1 MKKHLIRGALV
12 LSATFTGSV
21 TAQETA
27 TSSST
32 QSNNQAGAG
41 TSAYP
46 SSYFT
51 DQSLVTAFD
60 LVGYVPGFTFRGGD
74 NSRGLSDAA
83 GNVLI
88 DGRRPSAKS
97 VSLQQLLRR
106 IPASAV
112 ERIDIIRGGAASIDM
127 QGQPVIA
134 NVVRRGGASRMGS
147 IEAMTKIYPDGEPG
161 RTLRAEQSRQANALT
176 LEGALELKQEQNQN
190 RNGSGNLVRQS
201 FTGEDSES
209 GSYVAEFWKNELAAS
224 GAAAWDTSAGLVRFS
239 VAIALEQEDE
249 NERTRLWQPSGS
261 WSDEETSGE
270 SVTSRI
276 EIGGDY
282 SRDLGQSD
290 SIEFVALQS
299 LERSEDDAG
308 RGQGVSRQLAIEE
321 SSEGESIMRASWRRQ
336 VSPNFNIEAGAEGA
350 FNFLESD
357 STLTRGGV
365 VVDLPSAKVRV
376 EELRSEAFS
385 TATMRPWDNL
395 SLTAGL
401 RAEVS
406 EITVSGGAD
415 ASNRFTYIK
424 PRAVV
429 AYSAAGDRQL
439 RLGLEREVG
448 QLDFGDFAAG
458 SEFSSNTVNAGNPDL
473 APEQAWVLEL
483 GYEQPIFT
491 DGALALTFRHSEVE
505 DVIDLIPI
513 SGFAAPG
520 NIGDGRRQELVLSM
534 TLPFDNMGPGL
545 GRLQID
551 TTVKDSSVTDP
562 VTGEQRRISSEVP
575 LETDITYTRDFPGL
589 NGSFGVRGDIG
600 NKRTAYRIDQL
611 ISERTSGFW
620 RVYWD
625 WRPRQDI
632 NIRTQIEN
640 VLSRESRRHRD
651 IYADTRA
658 EAAIAATEERGARF
672 DPFLMLR
679 VRWNF

>member
-1 MKKHLIRGALV
+1 MKKHFIRGALV

-21 TAQETA
+21 AAQEAVTA
-27 TSSST
+27 SPEQNNT
-32 QSNNQAGAG
+32 QTDAG
-41 TSAYP
+41 TSSYP

-51 DQSLVTAFD
+51 DQSLVNAFD
-60 LVGYVPGFTFRGGD
+60 LIGYVPGFTFRGGD

-83 GNVLI
+83 GNVLV

-112 ERIDIIRGGAASIDM
+112 ERIDIIRGGAPGIDM

-134 NVVRRGGASRMGS
+134 NIIRRGGASNMGAL
-147 IEAMTKIYPDGEPG
+147 EAMTKIYPDGEPG
-161 RTLRAEQSRQANALT
+161 RTLRAEQSRQTNLLT

-190 RNGSGNLVRQS
+190 RNGSGTLTRQS
-201 FTGEDSES
+201 FTRETSEQ
-209 GSYVAEFWKNELAAS
+209 GSYVADFWNNEIAAS
-224 GAAAWDTSAGLVRFS
+224 GTATWDTSAGLVRLNMA
-239 VAIALEQEDE
+239 VAHEEGDD
-249 NERTRLWQPSGS
+249 NERTRLRQSSGN
-261 WSDEETSGE
+261 WSDEQTSGE

-276 EIGGDY
+276 ELGGDY
-282 SRDLGQSD
+282 SRDLGLSD

-299 LERSEDDAG
+299 LEQSEDDAS
-308 RGQGVSRQLAIEE
+308 RGQGTTRQLAIEE
-321 SSEGESIMRASWRRQ
+321 SREGESIVRGSWRRQ
-336 VSPNFNIEAGAEGA
+336 VTPSLNIEAGAEGA

-357 STLTRGGV
+357 SSLTRGGIV
-365 VVDLPSAKVRV
+365 INLPSANVRV
-376 EELRSEAFS
+376 EELRSEAFT
-385 TATMRPWDNL
+385 TATLRPWDNL
-395 SLTAGL
+395 SLVAGL

-429 AYSAAGDRQL
+429 AYTASGDQQL
-439 RLGLEREVG
+439 RLGFEREVG
-448 QLDFGDFAAG
+448 QLDFNDFAAG

-483 GYEQPIFT
+483 AYEQPIFT

-520 NIGDGRRQELVLSM
+520 NVGDGKRQELVLSM
-534 TLPFDNMGPGL
+534 TLPFDRVGPGL

-551 TTVKDSSVTDP
+551 STAKDSSVTDP

-575 LETDITYTRDFPGL
+575 FETDVTYTRDFPGL
-589 NGSFGVRGDIG
+589 NSSLGIRGDIG

-611 ISERTSGFW
+611 IRERSSGFW

-632 NIRTQIEN
+632 NVRTQIEN
-640 VLSRESRRHRD
+640 VLSRQSRRRRD

-658 EAAIAATEERGARF
+658 EATIASTEERRVRF

-679 VRWNF
+679 VRWTF